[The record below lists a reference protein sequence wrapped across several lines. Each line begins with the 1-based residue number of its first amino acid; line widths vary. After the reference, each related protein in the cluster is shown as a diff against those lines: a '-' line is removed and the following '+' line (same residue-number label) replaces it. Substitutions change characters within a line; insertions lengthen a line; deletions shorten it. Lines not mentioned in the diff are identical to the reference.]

1 MIIKLSQRE
10 NKIIEIVRNLG
21 KSKSSDI
28 YKNILLAGE
37 DISLVTIKRLLSKME
52 SKKILISDGVGR
64 STAYSLG
71 DYGKLISDVDAVA
84 YCKTEP
90 DKRNGAKEYNFSLFE
105 NINFYPF
112 SDEEW
117 RTLEEATNYYRD
129 KIKNVSETIHKK
141 ELERFIIE
149 LSWKSSKIEGNT
161 YTLLDTENL
170 ILHGTEAHGH
180 KKEEALMIINHKKA
194 FDFIYK
200 NREEFKKLN
209 IKNLENIHTLL
220 IKNLNIKNN
229 IRSKPVGVLGSV
241 YKPLDNQ
248 YQIKEAVENL
258 SKAVSKMK
266 DGYAKA
272 LVSLLGVS
280 YIQPFEDGNKRT
292 GRLIANAIL
301 LAYGLSPL
309 SYRSVDENNY
319 REAMLVFYEL
329 NSLVPFKKIF
339 INQYDFSARNYLLS

>member
-1 MIIKLSQRE
+1 MKKLSQRE
-10 NKIIEIVRNLG
+10 NKAIEIVRNLG

-28 YKNILLAGE
+28 HKNLALVGE
-37 DISLVTIKRLLSKME
+37 DISLVTTKRLLSKME
-52 SKKILISDGVGR
+52 SEKILISNGVGR
-64 STAYSLG
+64 STAYFLS
-71 DYGKLISDVDAVA
+71 DYGKLISDVDATV

-90 DKRNGAKEYNFSLFE
+90 DKRNGAKEYNFGLFE
-105 NINFYPF
+105 NMNFYPF
-112 SDEEW
+112 LDEEVKV
-117 RTLEEATNYYRD
+117 LKEATDYYKE

-194 FDFIYK
+194 FDFIYQNK
-200 NREEFKKLN
+200 EEFKELN

-220 IKNLNIKNN
+220 VKDLNIKNN
-229 IRSKPVGVLGSV
+229 IRSKPVGVLGSI

-248 YQIKEAVENL
+248 YQIKEAIENL
-258 SKAVSKMK
+258 SKAVSEMK

-272 LVSLLGVS
+272 FLSLLGIS
-280 YIQPFEDGNKRT
+280 YTQPFEDGNKRT
-292 GRLIANAIL
+292 GRLMANAIL
-301 LAYGLSPL
+301 LAYRLSPL

-319 REAMLVFYEL
+319 GEAMLVFYEL
-329 NSLVPFKKIF
+329 NSLMPFKKIF
-339 INQYDFSARNYLLS
+339 ITQYDFSARNYLIS

>member
-1 MIIKLSQRE
+1 MRKLSQRE
-10 NKIIEIVRNLG
+10 NKVIEIVRRFGNT
-21 KSKSSDI
+21 KSSDI
-28 YKNILLAGE
+28 HKNLLLIGE
-37 DISLVTIKRLLSKME
+37 DVSLVTVKRLLSDMQRE
-52 SKKILISDGVGR
+52 KILSSSGAGR
-64 STAYSLG
+64 STTYFLS
-71 DYGKLISDVDAVA
+71 DYGKLISNIDASV
-84 YCKTEP
+84 YCKAEP
-90 DKRNGAKEYNFSLFE
+90 DNRNGTKDYNFNLFE
-105 NINFYPF
+105 NINFYLF
-112 SDEEW
+112 LDEEAK
-117 RTLEEATNYYRD
+117 TLAEATLYYKE

-170 ILHGTEAHGH
+170 LLHGVELAGH

-194 FDFIYK
+194 FDFIYQNK
-200 NREEFKKLN
+200 GEFKELN
-209 IKNLENIHTLL
+209 IKNLENIHAILT
-220 IKNLNIKNN
+220 KNLNIKNN
-229 IRSKPVGVLGSV
+229 IRSKPIGVLGSI

-272 LVSLLGVS
+272 LVSLLGIS
-280 YIQPFEDGNKRT
+280 YIQPFEDGNKRS
-292 GRLIANAIL
+292 GRLMANAML

-309 SYRSVDENNY
+309 SYRSVDEEDY

-329 NSLVPFKKIF
+329 NSLIQFKKIF
-339 INQYDFSARNYLLS
+339 IAQYDFSARNYLIG

>member
-1 MIIKLSQRE
+1 MIKLNQRE

-28 YKNILLAGE
+28 HKNLLFTGE
-37 DISLVTIKRLLSKME
+37 DISLVTTKRLLSKME
-52 SKKILISDGVGR
+52 SEKILVSNGVSR
-64 STAYSLG
+64 STVYFLSDFA
-71 DYGKLISDVDAVA
+71 KLISGIDASL

-90 DKRNGAKEYNFSLFE
+90 DKRSGDKEYNFNLFE

-112 SDEEW
+112 LDEE
-117 RTLEEATNYYRD
+117 TKILTEATDYYKE

-170 ILHGTEAHGH
+170 ILHGVEAHGH
-180 KKEEALMIINHKKA
+180 KKEESLMIINHKKA
-194 FDFIYK
+194 FDFIYQ
-200 NREEFKKLN
+200 NRDSFKEFN
-209 IKNLENIHTLL
+209 IKNLENIHNFLVKDL
-220 IKNLNIKNN
+220 DIKND
-229 IRSKPVGVLGSV
+229 IRSKPVGVLGSI

-248 YQIKEAVENL
+248 YQIKEAIENL
-258 SKAVSKMK
+258 SKAISKMK

-272 LVSLLGVS
+272 LISLLGVS

-292 GRLIANAIL
+292 GRLMANAIL

-309 SYRSVDENNY
+309 SYRSVDEKDY
-319 REAMLVFYEL
+319 REAILVFYEL
-329 NSLVPFKKIF
+329 NSLIPFKKIF
-339 INQYDFSARNYLLS
+339 ITQYDFSARNYLIS

>member
-1 MIIKLSQRE
+1 MKKLSQRE
-10 NKIIEIVRNLG
+10 NKVIEIARNLG

-28 YKNILLAGE
+28 HKNLLLAEE
-37 DISLVTIKRLLSKME
+37 DVSLVTVKRLLSKME
-52 SKKILISDGVGR
+52 SDKILISLGVGR
-64 STAYSLG
+64 STAYFLS
-71 DYGKLISDVDAVA
+71 DYGKLISNADAFA
-84 YCKTEP
+84 YCQTEP
-90 DKRNGAKEYNFSLFE
+90 DKRNGTKEYNFNLFE

-112 SDEEW
+112 LNEELKIL
-117 RTLEEATNYYRD
+117 TEATNYYKE
-129 KIKNVSETIHKK
+129 KIKNISETIHKK

-170 ILHGTEAHGH
+170 ILHGIELPGH
-180 KKEEALMIINHKKA
+180 KKEEALMILNHKKA

-200 NREEFKKLN
+200 NRAEFKELN
-209 IKNLENIHTLL
+209 IKNLENIHTFL
-220 IKNLNIKNN
+220 IKDLNIKNN
-229 IRSKPVGVLGSV
+229 IRSKPVGVLGSI

-248 YQIKEAVENL
+248 YQIKEAMENL
-258 SKAVSKMK
+258 AKAVSKMS

-272 LVSLLGVS
+272 FVSLLGIS

-292 GRLIANAIL
+292 GRLFANAIL

-309 SYRSVDENNY
+309 SYRSVDEKDY
-319 REAMLVFYEL
+319 REAVLAFYEL

-339 INQYDFSARNYLLS
+339 IAQYDFSARNYLIN

>member
-1 MIIKLSQRE
+1 MNKLSQRE
-10 NKIIEIVRNLG
+10 NKVTEIVRNLG
-21 KSKSSDI
+21 SVKSSDI
-28 YKNILLAGE
+28 HKNLALVGE
-37 DISLVTIKRLLSKME
+37 DISLVTTKRLLSKME
-52 SKKILISDGVGR
+52 SEKILISDGTGR
-64 STAYSLG
+64 ATTYLLG
-71 DYGKLISDVDAVA
+71 DYGKLISNVDANV
-84 YCKTEP
+84 YCKIEP
-90 DKRNGAKEYNFSLFE
+90 DKRNGDKKYNFSLFE

-112 SDEEW
+112 SDEELKI
-117 RTLEEATNYYRD
+117 LEEATNYYKE

-170 ILHGTEAHGH
+170 ILHGVEANGH

-200 NREEFKKLN
+200 NKEEFKELN
-209 IKNLENIHTLL
+209 IKNLENIHSLL
-220 IKNLNIKNN
+220 IKDLNIKNN
-229 IRSKPVGVLGSV
+229 IRSKPVGVLGSI

-248 YQIKEAVENL
+248 YQIKEAIENL
-258 SKAVSKMK
+258 SKVVSKMK

-280 YIQPFEDGNKRT
+280 YVQPFEDGNKRT
-292 GRLIANAIL
+292 GRLMANAIL
-301 LAYGLSPL
+301 LACGLSPL

-329 NSLVPFKKIF
+329 NSLIPFKKIF
-339 INQYDFSARNYLLS
+339 ITQYDFSARNYLIN

>member
-1 MIIKLSQRE
+1 MMKLGQRE
-10 NKIIEIVRNLG
+10 NKVIEIIRNLG

-28 YKNILLAGE
+28 YKNLSLVGE
-37 DISLVTIKRLLSKME
+37 DISLVTVKRLLSKME
-52 SKKILISDGVGR
+52 SEKILNSQGVGR
-64 STAYSLG
+64 STAYFLS
-71 DYGKLISDVDAVA
+71 DYGKLISDVDATA
-84 YCKTEP
+84 YCKIEP
-90 DKRNGAKEYNFSLFE
+90 DKRNGAKEYNFNLFE

-112 SDEEW
+112 LDGEIKIL
-117 RTLEEATNYYRD
+117 TEATNYYKE
-129 KIKNVSETIHKK
+129 KIKNVSKTIHKK

-161 YTLLDTENL
+161 YSLLDTENL
-170 ILHGTEAHGH
+170 ILRGVEARGH
-180 KKEEALMIINHKKA
+180 RKEEALMIINHKKA

-200 NREEFKKLN
+200 NREEFKELN
-209 IKNLENIHTLL
+209 IKNLENIHNLL

-229 IRSKPVGVLGSV
+229 IRSKPVGVLGSI

-248 YQIKEAVENL
+248 YQIKEAIEKL
-258 SKAVSKMK
+258 SKAVSNMS
-266 DGYAKA
+266 DGYDKA
-272 LVSLLGVS
+272 LISLLGIS

-292 GRLIANAIL
+292 GRLMANAML

-329 NSLVPFKKIF
+329 NSLISFKKIF
-339 INQYDFSARNYLLS
+339 ITQYDFSARNYLIN